1 MDSLASASRFQTTNW
16 TLILQARTS
25 PQELER
31 FLVAYWRPVYAYL
44 RRKGKSRED
53 AADLTQG
60 FVAKFIENDLIRPAD
75 PDRGRFRSFLLKSL
89 GRFIIDEHRRVHGRD
104 GTRPATIV
112 PDDAAALDA
121 AEPRSGEDPSD
132 AFDRQWATT
141 ILELVVER
149 LRATCQS
156 EGLQRHWR
164 VFEDQVL
171 RKARGCEPAPVDELI
186 AALGARDRDEIYS
199 MLNSVK
205 RKFKSVLRDVVAET
219 VDDPSMLD
227 TELADLRRFLAI

>member
-1 MDSLASASRFQTTNW
+1 LDTTASASRFQTTSW
-16 TLILQARTS
+16 TLILRARTS
-25 PQELER
+25 RQELER
-31 FLVAYWRPVYAYL
+31 FIGAYWRPVYAYL

-60 FVAKFIENDLIRPAD
+60 FVAKVIEDDLVGQAN

-89 GRFIIDEHRRVHGRD
+89 DHFVIDERRREYGRD
-104 GTRPATIV
+104 GDRPVVV
-112 PDDAAALDA
+112 PEDPDVLRA
-121 AEPRSGEDPSD
+121 AEPRSGEDPAV

-141 ILELVVER
+141 VLEIVVDR
-149 LRATCQS
+149 LRAACES

-171 RKARGCEPAPVDELI
+171 RKARGNKPAPVEELI
-186 AALGARDRDEIYS
+186 EALGARDRDEIYS

-205 RKFKSVLRDVVAET
+205 RKFRQILRDVVAET
-219 VDDPSMLD
+219 VDDSAMLD
-227 TELADLRRFLAI
+227 VELADLRRFLSI